1 LPRLAEAERG
11 KRHVFFV
18 DASHFVYGAF
28 LGYLWC
34 FVRLFVPTGS
44 GRQRLNVLG
53 AVNYASRGMFT
64 VINRGS
70 IGKREVC
77 QLIRQIHAAT
87 RKPVTLVLDNA
98 SYHRARDVRELAN
111 SLQIELLYL
120 PPYSPN
126 LNLIE
131 RVWKLVK
138 KLALSARVLPDFESF
153 AASVTSTLENL
164 ETDHQDELTNLLTP
178 NFQDFDDAQVSPA

>member
-1 LPRLAEAERG
+1 MPRLEQAERG
-11 KRHVFFV
+11 DRHVFFV

-28 LGYLWC
+28 LGYVWC
-34 FVRLFVPTGS
+34 VVRLFVPTGS

-53 AVNYASRGMFT
+53 AINYTTGRMFT
-64 VINRGS
+64 MINRGS
-70 IGKREVC
+70 VGKEEVC
-77 QLIRQIHAAT
+77 QLLRQINAAT

-98 SYHRARDVRELAN
+98 SYHRAGVVRELAA
-111 SLQIELLYL
+111 SLDIELLYL

-138 KLALSARVLPDFESF
+138 KLALSARVLPDFDRF
-153 AASVTSTLENL
+153 AASITNTIERL
-164 ETDHQDELTNLLTP
+164 ETHHRDELLDLLTP
-178 NFQDFDDAQVSPA
+178 HFQDFADAQVSPA